1 MRPQGTDAGSARN
14 GLLRIGSSLVVSQG
28 IPKPD
33 CGPQQSR
40 VFAYKMGVFCTRSI
54 FKGFGM
60 GRARGVTGGRMG
72 VVERSHRKGVG
83 MGRLWGRRAVEGRAM
98 GRRSRGAVLWGIKG
112 SKRECTVVAASS
124 RERRWLEWV
133 QGEGQQAPPHCSPR
147 GCCWWGWWRSIG
159 LRSLVGRATLRW
171 LPWSLQGFGG

>member
-1 MRPQGTDAGSARN
+1 MREVRGMAASESVQAWWSVRAYRNLSVHLCALESERIKWAFSARGPYSR
-14 GLLRIGSSLVVSQG
+14 GL
-28 IPKPD
+28 
-33 CGPQQSR
+33 
-40 VFAYKMGVFCTRSI
+40 
-54 FKGFGM
+54 GM

-112 SKRECTVVAASS
+112 SKRECAVVAASS

-171 LPWSLQGFGG
+171 LPWSLQGAGG